1 MNLSVRRHE
10 VDGVAVVR
18 CDGELDGESAAR
30 LSSELELALDAI
42 PPVVVVDL
50 CGLTFIDSSG
60 VHVVLR
66 KRVADVAVET
76 TVLVVAAAER
86 IREVFEL
93 TALADGVPL
102 HRSLGEALDSL
113 AAHAGDAVDAPP
125 IPASRR

>member
-10 VDGVAVVR
+10 VDGVAVLSCR
-18 CDGELDGESAAR
+18 GELDGESAAR
-30 LSSELELALDAI
+30 LSSELELTLDTI

-50 CGLTFIDSSG
+50 GGLTFIDSSG

-86 IREVFEL
+86 IREVFAL
-93 TALADGVPL
+93 TGLAEGVPL
-102 HRSLGEALDSL
+102 HRSLQEALASL
-113 AAHAGDAVDAPP
+113 TVHAADAVDAPP
-125 IPASRR
+125 IPATGR